1 MLQVRIFHHSF
12 AGLGC
17 GLGFQHRLGGALEMG
32 GRAERFPRELKS
44 QRHDG
49 ANRAPLAQKLIQQS
63 MKNRQAGL
71 RAACALW
78 RSSETLDLS
87 QCFRNYCLLTKN
99 QIHPTDVHSLP
110 WRQKLISALP
120 SFSTPPRRT
129 GEHELR
135 IRPSERTTRAPR
147 SLVVPGAGKANF
159 DSFEAK
165 ATPNSVPNTEV
176 VPNWA
181 VFGAELLRCFG
192 RMNGRAGHGA
202 NPFET
207 KSQRRER
214 EVQSLLEKLQPDSIM
229 LNPDDIGQID
239 REVVK
244 VWRDNSKKEEEAKAK
259 EEAAK
264 KKPVKKMRGKNKVGN
279 RMKRKAL
286 KQGAEGRQKARNR
299 LAGEKAEDA
308 PRGATGRGFRR
319 NEGDESDFHS
329 PMNLE
334 DAWADEAQRLLRQH
348 RQNCDLEPLNIF
360 APRPRP
366 VKRPFETLETAFQVT
381 CQVMVALLSPRVH
394 PWMRRLSACL
404 RMQRTYP
411 EVLPA
416 PSLSVL
422 VSGFHAKLVLDVA
435 NRLSLPP
442 FRWAQYRPEPEDLL
456 CPLTVHG
463 LELNLLGAVAGVFI
477 GRAAVEARQVL
488 QGLACVAASMLPVSF
503 QSMFLDRTVPFAAP
517 CAALFF
523 HMSSCAV
530 LSPFVVSSM
539 ATLLQEA
546 QLHRCLI
553 LPGPTV
559 GGGPVN
565 VGALAAQGPSQIP
578 QEDGAEVDDDV
589 PADLPTTREIVP
601 ASRSASPNPASSL
614 ATATLVELHGLP
626 EEVLGKEREWCSTC
640 QMGRSSLKHSEE
652 FAPQHPERGGF
663 HVAWPP
669 EGNMEA
675 LAGFTATAVE
685 ALAKEGE
692 DMTSEAAVEVKCGRF
707 RWKRLRRE
715 FEPAYVGKHQKC
727 KTAWLDEM
735 VEEKPEMDTPIDP
748 LDLYLAR
755 FTQFL
760 LPVAPFA
767 LDFMPHSRTSGM
779 LRIPATSD
787 QLTVAETVS
796 EEDIAKG
803 LVDEHVDFLRLGAD
817 GASAISGIAAGT
829 DGYVKA
835 PIERFDIDQ
844 YTRTGDDWQIG
855 WTYTI
860 HGGYCKDIFSFDN
873 DFFNVPEQEAWLL
886 APANK
891 QLLERSYEALFN
903 SGVSRK
909 DVHGRR
915 MGVYIGHSGDDW
927 SVDPRF
933 TSGGEDMHKFGY
945 QARKWSCI
953 AGRIAYIL
961 GLKGPQALLD
971 TACSSALVAYGV
983 GHTALRR
990 SMLDQPMAGANSDIS
1005 EALMG
1010 GANLI
1015 PGPGNYINLC
1025 GPHMLSVAGRCF
1037 TFDMSADGFERGE
1050 GSSCFFARSEESVP
1064 REALAT
1070 VIGACLNQ
1078 DGRTAL
1084 AGSASMTAPNGP
1096 SQQECVRGSMREAG
1110 LTANQITCSELH
1122 GTGTALG
1129 DPIEVGAL
1137 KGVMQDRKAPIMQTS
1152 AKSHIGHLEANAG
1165 QAGIIKCMLMCN
1177 SCAGTPNC
1185 HLYILN
1191 PHLDINGYPTVFNT
1205 ELAEYGNQSGYSGV
1219 SSFGFGGANARAD
1232 VFAIASRG
1240 PRKPGQVNLEKVD
1253 YVVVQCPI
1261 DEGPMHYIDG
1271 REVPTSGSRIFRNRG
1286 RYRCDNIRDEFDNY
1300 DYNSSLYEGKY
1311 QMSPPEEVA
1320 LDRPDA
1326 GMCIV
1331 GSWDCFKSGTEMMS
1345 EGDSWS
1351 CLVQLGETRV
1361 ERFHFSVLGDENSI
1375 IHPWVDRGSMMT
1387 RVVGPHADGKG
1398 KYWMIDGRD
1407 EEVPAGS
1414 VYRVTLHWG
1423 ARLRVAWQREM
1434 SILSR
1439 GISTKELVG
1448 AEARHRYFVLGTW
1461 TSWTCFEMSPTEP
1474 NCFETTL
1481 RIGMSGM
1488 ESFRFLRDQDPP
1500 DRNTAGGRESHG
1512 PHEGGHTV

>member
-1 MLQVRIFHHSF
+1 
-12 AGLGC
+12 
-17 GLGFQHRLGGALEMG
+17 
-32 GRAERFPRELKS
+32 
-44 QRHDG
+44 
-49 ANRAPLAQKLIQQS
+49 
-63 MKNRQAGL
+63 
-71 RAACALW
+71 
-78 RSSETLDLS
+78 
-87 QCFRNYCLLTKN
+87 
-99 QIHPTDVHSLP
+99 
-110 WRQKLISALP
+110 
-120 SFSTPPRRT
+120 
-129 GEHELR
+129 
-135 IRPSERTTRAPR
+135 
-147 SLVVPGAGKANF
+147 
-159 DSFEAK
+159 
-165 ATPNSVPNTEV
+165 
-176 VPNWA
+176 
-181 VFGAELLRCFG
+181 
-192 RMNGRAGHGA
+192 
-202 NPFET
+202 
-207 KSQRRER
+207 
-214 EVQSLLEKLQPDSIM
+214 
-229 LNPDDIGQID
+229 
-239 REVVK
+239 
-244 VWRDNSKKEEEAKAK
+244 
-259 EEAAK
+259 
-264 KKPVKKMRGKNKVGN
+264 
-279 RMKRKAL
+279 
-286 KQGAEGRQKARNR
+286 
-299 LAGEKAEDA
+299 
-308 PRGATGRGFRR
+308 
-319 NEGDESDFHS
+319 
-329 PMNLE
+329 
-334 DAWADEAQRLLRQH
+334 
-348 RQNCDLEPLNIF
+348 
-360 APRPRP
+360 
-366 VKRPFETLETAFQVT
+366 
-381 CQVMVALLSPRVH
+381 
-394 PWMRRLSACL
+394 
-404 RMQRTYP
+404 
-411 EVLPA
+411 
-416 PSLSVL
+416 
-422 VSGFHAKLVLDVA
+422 
-435 NRLSLPP
+435 
-442 FRWAQYRPEPEDLL
+442 
-456 CPLTVHG
+456 
-463 LELNLLGAVAGVFI
+463 
-477 GRAAVEARQVL
+477 
-488 QGLACVAASMLPVSF
+488 
-503 QSMFLDRTVPFAAP
+503 
-517 CAALFF
+517 
-523 HMSSCAV
+523 
-530 LSPFVVSSM
+530 
-539 ATLLQEA
+539 
-546 QLHRCLI
+546 
-553 LPGPTV
+553 
-559 GGGPVN
+559 
-565 VGALAAQGPSQIP
+565 
-578 QEDGAEVDDDV
+578 
-589 PADLPTTREIVP
+589 
-601 ASRSASPNPASSL
+601 
-614 ATATLVELHGLP
+614 
-626 EEVLGKEREWCSTC
+626 
-640 QMGRSSLKHSEE
+640 
-652 FAPQHPERGGF
+652 
-663 HVAWPP
+663 
-669 EGNMEA
+669 MEA

-685 ALAKEGE
+685 ALAKEGYCVVQLPLSE

-803 LVDEHVDFLRLGAD
+803 LVDEHVDFLRRRKLCMFLIVD
-817 GASAISGIAAGT
+817 GSGGELSLYPKDGDQVTLSAEAGRLVIFRHDRISYAYRPDSEEDLVLQGWVLTAPAQFQVAMTEGDQKSKDEAFGLVAGPNTPEGRRICVFGVGVSLPAAAQDYLAHYWCGIAAGT

-1326 GMCIV
+1326 GMC
-1331 GSWDCFKSGTEMMS
+1331 
-1345 EGDSWS
+1345 
-1351 CLVQLGETRV
+1351 
-1361 ERFHFSVLGDENSI
+1361 
-1375 IHPWVDRGSMMT
+1375 
-1387 RVVGPHADGKG
+1387 
-1398 KYWMIDGRD
+1398 
-1407 EEVPAGS
+1407 
-1414 VYRVTLHWG
+1414 
-1423 ARLRVAWQREM
+1423 RL
-1434 SILSR
+1434 
-1439 GISTKELVG
+1439 EL
-1448 AEARHRYFVLGTW
+1448 A
-1461 TSWTCFEMSPTEP
+1461 
-1474 NCFETTL
+1474 
-1481 RIGMSGM
+1481 
-1488 ESFRFLRDQDPP
+1488 
-1500 DRNTAGGRESHG
+1500 
-1512 PHEGGHTV
+1512 